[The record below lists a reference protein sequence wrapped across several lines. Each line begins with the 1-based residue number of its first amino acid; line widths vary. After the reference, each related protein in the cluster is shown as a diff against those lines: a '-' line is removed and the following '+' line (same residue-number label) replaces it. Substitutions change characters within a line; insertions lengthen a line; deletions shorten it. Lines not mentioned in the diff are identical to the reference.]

1 MHDVYSLT
9 FSSNKQ
15 EVTQLNKEK
24 RQKSPI
30 IPPLSMSFLF
40 FFLFMYL
47 SFLLKNVIFYTIFY
61 NDFSSYCTLNT
72 PQGTK

>member
-1 MHDVYSLT
+1 MDDVYSLT

-40 FFLFMYL
+40 FSVHVFVF
-47 SFLLKNVIFYTIFY
+47 
-61 NDFSSYCTLNT
+61 
-72 PQGTK
+72 PP